1 MNLQFARGL
10 FFLGSLAVTTAAF
23 AAWDEPRPG
32 VLRAE
37 AGQGVCLF
45 PRAQKSEAAAEA
57 PPGHNML
64 LLMLG
69 LTQGLRSGA

>member
-10 FFLGSLAVTTAAF
+10 FFLGSLALATAAA
-23 AAWDEPRPG
+23 AAWNEPGPG

-37 AGQGVCLF
+37 YGQGICPF
-45 PRAQKSEAAAEA
+45 PKALKDSASAEA
-57 PPGHNML
+57 HPDHNLL
-64 LLMLG
+64 LLMFG